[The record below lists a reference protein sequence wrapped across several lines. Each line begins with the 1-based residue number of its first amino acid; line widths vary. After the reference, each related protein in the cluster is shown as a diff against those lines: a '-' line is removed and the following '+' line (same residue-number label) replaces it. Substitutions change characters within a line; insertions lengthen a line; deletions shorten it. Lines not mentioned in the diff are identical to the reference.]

1 MPLSDVLR
9 YATEIAGALATAH
22 LLGVTHRDLKPSN
35 VMLTREGAK
44 LLDFGLARLHAADAF
59 APLSSAAAGLPRGGE
74 TLSCDGSL
82 VGTLQYMAPEQ
93 LRGHDADPRCDIFA
107 FGLLVY
113 EMITGRRPFT
123 GATREELIASVLSS
137 EPEPIS
143 ARRPDAPWPLQALVL
158 QCLAKDRG
166 ERWQNA
172 RDLSL
177 HLRSILD
184 EPLRSSAAPASE
196 ATWAACGRS
205 RRRAGDCHHGA
216 VRRTVARSLGR
227 GSGAPSLH
235 GGSAAAARCRRL
247 ATRDLRRV
255 A

>member
-1 MPLSDVLR
+1 
-9 YATEIAGALATAH
+9 
-22 LLGVTHRDLKPSN
+22 
-35 VMLTREGAK
+35 MLTREGAK
-44 LLDFGLARLHAADAF
+44 LLDFGLARLHAADAL
-59 APLSSAAAGLPRGGE
+59 APLSSAAAGVPRAGE
-74 TLSCDGSL
+74 TLSCDGAL

-113 EMITGRRPFT
+113 EMITGGRPFA

-184 EPLRSSAAPASE
+184 EPLRSSARPPA
-196 ATWAACGRS
+196 
-205 RRRAGDCHHGA
+205 RRRGRRMGGLAAALATAIMALSAGPWHGA
-216 VRRTVARSLGR
+216 W
-227 GSGAPSLH
+227 GADPEPLRLH